1 MDAMSMSTVNPAR
14 DDFQDGYPQ
23 VMPPV
28 RGKMAKFTQVSA
40 EVVIRVR
47 IGTSNQLLTLS
58 EANALNDSLE
68 QAIADA
74 GIMERAKW

>member
-1 MDAMSMSTVNPAR
+1 MSMSTVNPAR

-23 VMPPV
+23 VMLPV
-28 RGKMAKFTQVSA
+28 RGKMPKFTQVSA

-47 IGTSNQLLTLS
+47 IGSSNQLLTLT